1 MSADG
6 KVLIDTELNT
16 KPAEKSAKGLGGSLK
31 SGLAKGAK
39 VATGAMVAIG
49 TATTAT
55 AGAMVKATKATMEY
69 GVEVNRNS
77 QKLNMSK
84 QGYQEWSYVLK
95 RSGTSIDSLR
105 MGMKKISTAIDEA
118 KMVTSFIIPR
128 PLLMTVTTSAI
139 VI

>member
-55 AGAMVKATKATMEY
+55 AGAMVKAYSHVVYDIPST
-69 GVEVNRNS
+69 NS
-77 QKLNMSK
+77 WKFVPFLFCFNELSIKKL
-84 QGYQEWSYVLK
+84 
-95 RSGTSIDSLR
+95 
-105 MGMKKISTAIDEA
+105 
-118 KMVTSFIIPR
+118 
-128 PLLMTVTTSAI
+128 
-139 VI
+139 